1 MRIALIGDGQSP
13 HLLKWARALAAAAD
27 VELWVAS
34 SRGFAPGFD
43 ALVAPEQ
50 RLALNFNT
58 ATGGGNGALLASL
71 PRLGAWLRHVD
82 ADWLH
87 AHYLTSHGTLAW
99 LAKRIWRLRARIVG
113 SAWGSDIL
121 VTPQRS
127 RSHRWLTQR
136 VLRACTLTTSDSRVM
151 TAHMRELGAA
161 EIMTFAFGLEAMPT
175 EPGPKEPWLFFAN
188 RGLEP
193 LYRPA
198 RVLAEFAA
206 LAAAFPQA
214 RLVMANAGSLGAD
227 LPRQARALGLSVGA
241 GELALDASGVSGVSD
256 ASGASGASGASEAS
270 ADAASVAP
278 SVHAQVEFVGR
289 LDSAAQARCYD
300 RAQWYLSLPESDS
313 VAVSVLEAM
322 AHGCIPLLSD
332 LPANRELV
340 DAGQNGLI
348 VAETGLAAG
357 DLPVLRAR
365 AGSIAR
371 ANRAWIAQYGL
382 FTPAVTRFLA
392 RLRELSIS
400 PSP

>member
-1 MRIALIGDGQSP
+1 MRIALIGDAESP
-13 HLLKWARALAAAAD
+13 HLLKWARALTAAAD

-50 RLALNFNT
+50 RLALNFNA
-58 ATGGGNGALLASL
+58 ATRGGNAALLASL
-71 PRLGAWLRHVD
+71 PRLGAWLRRVD

-99 LAKRIWRLRARIVG
+99 LAKRLWRLRARIVG

-127 RSHRWLTQR
+127 RGYRWVTQR
-136 VLRACTLTTSDSRVM
+136 VLRACSLTTSDSRVM
-151 TAHMRELGAA
+151 TARMQELGAA
-161 EIMTFAFGLEAMPT
+161 EVMTFAFGLESMPAD
-175 EPGPKEPWLFFAN
+175 PGPKDPWLFFAN

-206 LAAAFPQA
+206 IAAANPAA
-214 RLVMANAGSLGAD
+214 RLVVANVGSLSAD
-227 LPRQARALGLSVGA
+227 LPRQARALGLTVGEGDRREEVGA
-241 GELALDASGVSGVSD
+241 DPV
-256 ASGASGASGASEAS
+256 
-270 ADAASVAP
+270 
-278 SVHAQVEFVGR
+278 QVEFVGR
-289 LDSAAQARCYD
+289 LDATEQALCYA

-348 VAETGLAAG
+348 VAEAGLAVG

-365 AGSIAR
+365 ADAIAR
-371 ANRAWIAQYGL
+371 ANRAWIGQYGL
-382 FTPAVTRFLA
+382 FAPAVASFLA
-392 RLRELSIS
+392 RLRELN
-400 PSP
+400 PERTTPTQP